1 MEKELIE
8 ELYQSMILEHSKHP
22 RNFGNLTCSCFSK
35 GKNPSCGDEITLFI
49 DKYNNEI
56 KDIKFEGKGCAISMA
71 SSSLMTQAV
80 KGKTVQ
86 EAQALLNDFISFIL
100 EDKELDDKYEP
111 LHIFTGV
118 KKFPLRV
125 KCVLLS
131 WRTMEHIL
139 KKENCAKENI
149 SEKL

>member
-8 ELYQSMILEHSKHP
+8 DLYQSMILEHSKHP
-22 RNFGNLTCSCFSK
+22 RNFGILNCSCFSK
-35 GKNPSCGDEITLFI
+35 GKNPSCGDELILFI
-49 DKYNNEI
+49 DKEDEQI

-80 KGKTVQ
+80 KGKTII
-86 EAQALLNDFISFIL
+86 EAKEMLKDFVEFIVNNK
-100 EDKELDDKYEP
+100 DLDNKYEP
-111 LHIFTGV
+111 LHIFDGV

-125 KCVLLS
+125 KCVLLA

-139 KKENCAKENI
+139 DDEQTI
-149 SEKL
+149 STSE

>member
-22 RNFGNLTCSCFSK
+22 RNFGILNCSCFSK
-35 GKNPSCGDEITLFI
+35 GKNPSCGDELTLFI
-49 DKYNNEI
+49 DKDSQEI

-80 KGKTVQ
+80 KGKSIL
-86 EAQALLNDFISFIL
+86 EAKELLKDFVDFIL
-100 EDKELDDKYEP
+100 DDKELDDKYEP
-111 LHIFTGV
+111 LHIFAGV
-118 KKFPLRV
+118 KRFPLRV
-125 KCVLLS
+125 KCVLLA

-139 KKENCAKENI
+139 DDEQTIAT
-149 SEKL
+149 SE